1 MQISLPQENR
11 GPIEGRF
18 EGPCLPSPQALL
30 RRVAGGFSLQI
41 WPETGSRLKNIAR
54 VAIPVPIHEAF
65 DYRIPDEMLGQIVP
79 GTPVLVPFGPS
90 RRYGWVIET
99 TDHSVHPKLKKI
111 HSVVEDGATLSEEL
125 LTLLDWTANYYVC
138 GIGEAIETALPKPVR
153 ERKVRQV
160 RWVRGLEG
168 ALPDEKGGGADARN
182 RVLEFLQQHPKPVP
196 LRRLVEECG
205 ISDSPIKTLA
215 KKGRI
220 EIFESLPPEFGVPGE
235 SLADSIPWDQP
246 APFEPNDEQQ
256 AAIDRIREQIFLEKY
271 QTFLLHGV
279 TGSGKTEVY
288 IRAAQTALAA
298 GKGVLVLL
306 PEIALTPQAI
316 ERFTERLGPVA
327 VLHSML
333 PDTER
338 AVHHERLR
346 KGEVKLAMGARSA
359 VFAPVAD
366 LGLIV
371 VDECHESSYKQENS
385 PRYHARDVAVMRAH
399 QLGIPCVLGSA
410 TPSMES
416 LENARQG
423 RYEKLNLENRV
434 SDRDMATIEIIDRR
448 KEKGTGDSSGLLSR
462 RLIDLIRQTLDREE
476 QVLLFLN
483 RRGFA
488 RDVHCRQCGYSF
500 RCNSCDIP
508 LTYHKHRD
516 IAQCHYCAEQR
527 GIPDRCPQ
535 CQFTGLRQRS
545 PGTERVEETLVSLF
559 PEVRVDRL
567 DRDTVTSG
575 RRMEQILQKFR
586 DGETQILVGTQMVA
600 KGHDIPGVTLV
611 GVLDAD
617 VALGL
622 PDFRSAEKTA
632 QLLCQVAGRAGRGDS
647 PGRVALQTRQPEHYA
662 IECAVR
668 QDLDELLEHE
678 NSVRQMLHYP
688 PHGFLAR
695 IVFEDEDEKRTLETA
710 EALTRKLKVEGEN
723 RVQVLGPAP
732 APLEKLRGRFRH
744 HVLLKSNSRESLRIV
759 GRLAQTEKPRWS
771 STRITLDIDPQNL
784 L

>member
-1 MQISLPQENR
+1 MRKCPIYWPLPAPSETVTEKGR
-11 GPIEGRF
+11 RGRF
-18 EGPCLPSPQALL
+18 PPEVLDFGG
-30 RRVAGGFSLQI
+30 RV
-41 WPETGSRLKNIAR
+41 KKIAR
-54 VAIPVPIHEAF
+54 VAIPVPLHEPF
-65 DYRIPDEMLGQIVP
+65 DYLIPEEMIAEVRP
-79 GTPVLVPFGPS
+79 GTPVLVPFGPT
-90 RRYGWVIET
+90 RRYGWVTEL
-99 TDHSVHPKLKKI
+99 TDQSPHPKLRKI
-111 HSVVEDGATLSEEL
+111 HSVVTDGATLSEEL
-125 LTLLDWTANYYVC
+125 LSLLDWTARYYVC

-160 RWVRGLEG
+160 RWVRAQGP
-168 ALPDEKGGGADARN
+168 ASPTEKGGGADARN
-182 RVLEFLQQHPKPVP
+182 RVLEYLQHHPKPIP

-205 ISDSPIKTLA
+205 ISDSPVKTLE
-215 KKGRI
+215 KKGLV
-220 EIFESLPPEFGVPGE
+220 EVFDGLPPEFGVPGE
-235 SLADSIPWDQP
+235 SLTSETPWDQP
-246 APFEPNDEQQ
+246 APFEPNGEQQ
-256 AAIDRIREQIFLEKY
+256 AAIDRIREQVFLGEY
-271 QTFLLHGV
+271 CTFLLHGV

-288 IRAAQTALAA
+288 IRAAQSALAS

-333 PDTER
+333 SDTER

-346 KGEVKLAMGARSA
+346 CGEVKLALGARSA
-359 VFAPVAD
+359 VFAPVQD
-366 LGLIV
+366 LGLII
-371 VDECHESSYKQENS
+371 VDESHESSYKQENS

-416 LENARQG
+416 LENSRQG
-423 RYEKLNLENRV
+423 RYEKLTLQHRV
-434 SDRDMATIEIIDRR
+434 SDRSMATIEIIDRR
-448 KEKGTGDSSGLLSR
+448 QEKGTGDSSGLLSR
-462 RLIDLIRQTLDREE
+462 RLIDLIRQTLDRQE

-488 RDVHCRQCGYSF
+488 RDVNCRQCGYSF
-500 RCNSCDIP
+500 RCGSCDIP
-508 LTYHKHRD
+508 MTYHKHRD
-516 IAQCHYCAEQR
+516 LAQCHYCAEQR
-527 GIPDRCPQ
+527 RIPDRCPQ
-535 CQFTGLRQRS
+535 CHFTGLHQRS
-545 PGTERVEETLVSLF
+545 PGTERVEETLISLF
-559 PEVRVDRL
+559 PGTTVDRL

-575 RRMEQILQKFR
+575 RRMVQILQRFR

-622 PDFRSAEKTA
+622 PDFRSAERTA

-647 PGRVALQTRQPEHYA
+647 PGRVALQTRQPDHYA
-662 IECAVR
+662 IACAVH
-668 QDLDELLEHE
+668 QDLDQLLEHE

-688 PHGFLAR
+688 PHGYLAR
-695 IVFEDEDEKRTLETA
+695 IVFEDEDEKRNRESADQLVRS
-710 EALTRKLKVEGEN
+710 LTDSGN
-723 RVQVLGPAP
+723 QYVQILGPAP
-732 APLEKLRGRFRH
+732 APLEKLRGRFRLH
-744 HVLLKSNSRESLRIV
+744 ILLKSPSRESLREV

-771 STRITLDIDPQNL
+771 STRVTLDIDPQNL